1 MIFPI
6 NEDLEYFMLTA
17 KVTHSKQS
25 LISQDINLVP
35 ANAKCRRTIAL
46 SVLISCLLWKLFSL
60 SFGLCGII
68 VLGPDVHLIE
78 EIIVS
83 EKKEDAFISKLNSS
97 QYCYAD
103 GTFTKLQSPIIAS
116 FELILNRKKW

>member
-68 VLGPDVHLIE
+68 VLGPDAHLIE

-83 EKKEDAFISKLNSS
+83 EKKRMPLYQSS
-97 QYCYAD
+97 IPPNIVMQMELSLSCN
-103 GTFTKLQSPIIAS
+103 LQSLPH
-116 FELILNRKKW
+116 LN